1 VAAQFRIGCSGWH
14 YRHWAGRVY
23 PRDLPTERW
32 LQTYA
37 QRFDT
42 VELNNSFYRLPEA
55 DQFDRWRSQVP
66 REFEFAVKASRF
78 LTHFKRLID
87 PEEPLDRLLS
97 RAKHLGTALGPLLYQ
112 LPPGW
117 VPPLDRFERFLSR
130 LPRRITPRGPA
141 LRHAVE
147 FRDPRAYVTDVL
159 DLLAR
164 YDVALCLHDMSG
176 SASPRTII
184 GPFVYVRFHGFDAR
198 YGGSYPRPV
207 LADWA
212 AWLRDDTGSREVYVY
227 FNNDRDAHAVENAET
242 LRAVLAL
249 QRSDA
254 MR

>member
-23 PRDLPTERW
+23 PRDLPPERW

-164 YDVALCLHDMSG
+164 YEESPLRNRMRLRRELFTRRRAINAANMLAHLQVNMSRTPRHCV
-176 SASPRTII
+176 SESSHRTCHKERSHIAS
-184 GPFVYVRFHGFDAR
+184 
-198 YGGSYPRPV
+198 S
-207 LADWA
+207 
-212 AWLRDDTGSREVYVY
+212 
-227 FNNDRDAHAVENAET
+227 
-242 LRAVLAL
+242 
-249 QRSDA
+249 
-254 MR
+254 